1 MNDISDNYLI
11 AGEHLEAVAKTVADI
26 RKVYSTNDLSEV
38 EERSQVTPACHVIY
52 FGDAVPDIAQGGTLS
67 HVTQTWLLIIV
78 VRHGQGQNPNKEA
91 GELIKKLLVALHNN
105 SLVEGKHVLTRVNSP
120 AKPRYT
126 KGHAYYPLAFN
137 VKFRLKG
144 DRP

>member
-1 MNDISDNYLI
+1 MHDIGDNYLAAEQHFI
-11 AGEHLEAVAKTVADI
+11 DVANTVTGF
-26 RKVYSTNDLSEV
+26 RQVCSTNDLTEV
-38 EERSQVTPACHVIY
+38 EERSQITPGCHVIY
-52 FGDAVPDIAQGGTLS
+52 FGDAVPDIVQGGTYS

-78 VRHGQGQNPNKEA
+78 VRQGRGQNPNQEA
-91 GELIKKLLVALHNN
+91 GELIKQLLVALHSN
-105 SLVEGKHVLTRVNSP
+105 SLVENKHLITRVNSP

-144 DRP
+144 DRS

>member
-1 MNDISDNYLI
+1 MHDIGDNYL
-11 AGEHLEAVAKTVADI
+11 AAEQHLIAVAEKVKGF
-26 RKVYSTNDLSEV
+26 RKVCSTNDLAEV
-38 EERSQVTPACHVIY
+38 EELSQTTPACHVIY
-52 FGDAVPDIAQGGTLS
+52 FGDSVPEIAQGGAFS

-78 VRHGQGQNPNKEA
+78 VRQGRGETPNKEA
-91 GELIKKLLVALHNN
+91 GQLIKQLLVELHNN
-105 SLVEGKHVLTRVNSP
+105 SLVDNKYVLTRINSP

>member
-1 MNDISDNYLI
+1 MHDIGDNYL
-11 AGEHLEAVAKTVADI
+11 AAEPHLIAVAEKVTGF
-26 RKVYSTNDLSEV
+26 RKVCSTNDLAEV
-38 EERSQVTPACHVIY
+38 EERSQTTPACHVIY
-52 FGDAVPDIAQGGTLS
+52 FGDAVPDIAQGGTYS
-67 HVTQTWLLIIV
+67 HVTQTWLLIVV
-78 VRHGQGQNPNKEA
+78 VRQGRGENPNKEA
-91 GELIKKLLVALHNN
+91 GQLIKQLLVELHNN
-105 SLVEGKHVLTRVNSP
+105 SLVDNKYVLTRINSP

>member
-1 MNDISDNYLI
+1 MHDIGDNYLVT
-11 AGEHLEAVAKTVADI
+11 EDHLIAVAKTVTGF
-26 RKVYSTNDLSEV
+26 RQVCSTNDLAEV

-52 FGDAVPDIAQGGTLS
+52 FGDAVPEIAQGGTYS

-78 VRHGQGQNPNKEA
+78 VRQGRGQTPNQEA
-91 GELIKKLLVALHNN
+91 GKLIKQLLVALHSNN
-105 SLVEGKHVLTRVNSP
+105 LVDGKHVLTRVNSP
-120 AKPRYT
+120 AKPKYT